1 MVCIC
6 VCPLERVS
14 TIFSRLVMRFSASFG
29 RSDTAVLFALARV
42 ALFSAGFSN
51 THCVPFMRHRRHD
64 VSLPAGS
71 HSHRFLP
78 RRQAMQALLPLL
90 AVGPELG
97 NTLGCD
103 DCCCCCCRGGCRAGA
118 WAWLDPFMSFP
129 CSHGLS
135 SFRAGLSCTGLVSV
149 HEEEYALFSRP

>member
-1 MVCIC
+1 MMSLCQRDPIHIDFC
-6 VCPLERVS
+6 
-14 TIFSRLVMRFSASFG
+14 LVDLHPSIRACYSEG
-29 RSDTAVLFALARV
+29 LAH
-42 ALFSAGFSN
+42 L
-51 THCVPFMRHRRHD
+51 
-64 VSLPAGS
+64 
-71 HSHRFLP
+71 
-78 RRQAMQALLPLL
+78 QAMQALLPLL